1 MKFNIWDKPDTWVSE
16 KGMRFEDSSIIEAKR
31 FFYLFFDNNDLMKF
45 KEHTERKDDIIY
57 GKAIQINL
65 SLSKGGNDN
74 IDLTPWN
81 RGSNNSTYMVITMY
95 IYDTVFPG
103 SVMNFKDAKF
113 LLTESLTSGTNND
126 YDIHKALLCGTQIYS
141 KDVRDKDYIK
151 SCLYE
156 QTCGT
161 QMYIPEPQYYTMRQQ
176 ELIEDD
182 VYCITSLS
190 TSIEHMGW
198 ELLDDV
204 TSISIMDI
212 LEMDSLEQSMKDKL
226 YQARYSIKQSNYKIN
241 TFDSTE
247 LSDYMLY
254 HDFMSMQH
262 GYTYIYDTNMGTN
275 IIQTKKAFIPFVKH
289 QFRDK
294 LQYEIEQ
301 TLGLIKNYA
310 KNVENE
316 LGSVRL
322 TFTPLY
328 YGDKIDAYFKDW
340 NKDHQPTIKNNVGID
355 NGFKLKNDISDS
367 ITAIQEQEA

>member
-1 MKFNIWDKPDTWVSE
+1 MKFNVWDKPDSWIIE
-16 KGMRFEDSSIIEAKR
+16 KGMRFEDSNIIEAKR
-31 FFYLFFDNNDLMKF
+31 FFYLFFDNEDIIKF
-45 KEHTERKDDIIY
+45 KEHAERKDDIIY

-65 SLSKGGNDN
+65 SLSKGGSKN

-81 RGSNNSTYMVITMY
+81 RGSDNSTYMVITMY
-95 IYDTVFPG
+95 VYDTVFPG
-103 SVMNFKDAKF
+103 SVTRFKDAKF

-126 YDIHKALLCGTQIYS
+126 YDIHKAMLCGTQIYS

-151 SCLYE
+151 SYLYE
-156 QTCGT
+156 QSCGQ
-161 QMYIPEPQYYTMRQQ
+161 QMFIPEPQYYTMKQQ
-176 ELIEDD
+176 EIVEDNI
-182 VYCITSLS
+182 YCITALDV
-190 TSIEHMGW
+190 SIEHMGW

-212 LEMDSLEQSMKDKL
+212 LEMDSLEQTMKEKL
-226 YQARYSIKQSNYKIN
+226 YQARYSIRQADYKLN
-241 TFDSTE
+241 MFDSTD

-254 HDFMSMQH
+254 DDFMSMQH
-262 GYTYIYDTNMGTN
+262 GYTYIYDSNMGAN
-275 IIQTKKAFIPFVKH
+275 IIRTKKAFIPFVKH
-289 QFRDK
+289 QFNDK
-294 LQYEIEQ
+294 LQFDIER
-301 TLGLIKNYA
+301 TLRKIKDYA
-310 KNVENE
+310 KGVENE